1 MTTANNPRRGDDSPT
16 KFNVSVIMQQSP
28 SGSPWL
34 ESSWEAVGLI
44 AAAETQQESAGNSS
58 RIHQEGRI
66 ARYLYS
72 GFTLKLH
79 RDECESYYY
88 NLLSP
93 QPHCYVVAN
102 LDDQGK
108 PEPFLVSLSY
118 DEAHAYLEGDETV
131 YTVPMPA
138 ELYRWTEAF
147 VLEHYTP
154 NKRSKRKRATWKTSQ
169 QRPQG
174 HEI

>member
-1 MTTANNPRRGDDSPT
+1 MTTANNHRVGDDNPS

-28 SGSPWL
+28 SDSPWL
-34 ESSWEAVGLI
+34 ENSWEAVGLI
-44 AAAETQQESAGNSS
+44 AAGETLRESDAKSS
-58 RIHQEGRI
+58 QIHRKGVI
-66 ARYLYS
+66 ARFLYS

-154 NKRSKRKRATWKTSQ
+154 KKRSKRKRADWKSSQ
-169 QRPQG
+169 QRPQ
-174 HEI
+174 